1 MLVIVDKCVY
11 ELIRV
16 DKNVHESMKFDER
29 TLVIVFAS
37 LLTMHKALQDDTNNF

>member
-1 MLVIVDKCVY
+1 MLVIVDKCVC

-16 DKNVHESMKFDER
+16 DNNVHESMKFDER

-37 LLTMHKALQDDTNNF
+37 LLTMHEALQDNTNF